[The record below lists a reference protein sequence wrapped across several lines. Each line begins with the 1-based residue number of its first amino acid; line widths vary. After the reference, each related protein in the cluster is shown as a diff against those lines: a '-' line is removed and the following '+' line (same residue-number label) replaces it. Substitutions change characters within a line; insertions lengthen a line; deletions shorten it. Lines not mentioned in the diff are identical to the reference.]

1 MRDRANRL
9 AGSVI
14 PSLNVTHQAER
25 AMTAPFAI
33 HLVPVA
39 GFTGLM
45 AVAAFEDLRR
55 LVIPNRLI
63 LALCLLWPF
72 YLAIAPKLS
81 LASGGLAAGC
91 AAAVFVVGALLFARG
106 RIGGG
111 DVKLLTVATLW
122 AGPAATPALLLWTAL
137 LGGLLSLVLLTPL
150 RMVVPGAAGGVAN
163 DARPIA
169 VPYGV
174 AIAVAA
180 I

>member
-1 MRDRANRL
+1 MRDGASRL

-39 GFTGLM
+39 GFTGVM

-55 LVIPNRLI
+55 LVIPNRLT
-63 LALCLLWPF
+63 LALCVLWPF
-72 YLAIAPKLS
+72 YLAIAPNLG

-106 RIGGG
+106 LIGGG
-111 DVKLLTVATLW
+111 DVKLLAVATTVGWSRRNPGASHLDR
-122 AGPAATPALLLWTAL
+122 APGRAVEPRPSNPAAN
-137 LGGLLSLVLLTPL
+137 
-150 RMVVPGAAGGVAN
+150 GATGSG
-163 DARPIA
+163 RR
-169 VPYGV
+169 
-174 AIAVAA
+174 
-180 I
+180 